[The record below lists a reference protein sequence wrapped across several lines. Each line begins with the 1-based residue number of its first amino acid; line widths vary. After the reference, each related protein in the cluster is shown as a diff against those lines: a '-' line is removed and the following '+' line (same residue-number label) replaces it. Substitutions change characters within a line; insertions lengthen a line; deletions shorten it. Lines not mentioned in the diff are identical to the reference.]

1 MQVNAGLTRDALQR
15 LLADENA
22 ALSEFETLLE
32 KEHGALRS
40 RDIDALEALADA
52 RQESLVRL
60 FKTEDERRS
69 LCSMHGYDTDLMG
82 LAKMIAWCDPS
93 RTLAKRYDECSERA
107 KRCRELNDRNGI
119 LVGAQMK
126 RVEGLL
132 GAITGTSAEPRAYG
146 PRGMANPYASTAG
159 KVLSAEA

>member
-1 MQVNAGLTRDALQR
+1 VDASLTRDTLSR
-15 LLADENA
+15 LLAEENG
-22 ALSEFETLLE
+22 ALGEFEILLDR
-32 KEHGALRS
+32 EHGALRS

-52 RQESLVRL
+52 RQESLVKL
-60 FKTEDERRS
+60 LKIEDERRG
-69 LCSMHGYDTDLMG
+69 LCSMHGYDADLVG
-82 LAKMIAWCDPS
+82 LSRLIAWCDPA
-93 RTLAKRYDECSERA
+93 RTLVARYDECATRA
-107 KRCRELNDRNGI
+107 KRCRDLNDRNGV

-146 PRGMANPYASTAG
+146 PRGMANPYAASAG